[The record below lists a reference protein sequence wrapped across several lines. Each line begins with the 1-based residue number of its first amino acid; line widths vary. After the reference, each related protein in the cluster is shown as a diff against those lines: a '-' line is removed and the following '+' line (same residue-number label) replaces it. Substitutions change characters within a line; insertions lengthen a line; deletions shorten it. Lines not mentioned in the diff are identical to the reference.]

1 MSEDKVVD
9 ARSLEITFINGDVR
23 RFAIESLTE
32 DANVASASIRQITE
46 NGYLMMETDD
56 RLVTIPLANVLSVEI
71 VPKPEGKFPNSV
83 RILYEFE

>member
-32 DANVASASIRQITE
+32 DANVASASIKQITE
-46 NGYLMMETDD
+46 NGFLMMETDD
-56 RLVTIPLANVLSVEI
+56 RLTTIPLTNVLSVEI
-71 VPKPEGKFPNSV
+71 VPKPAGPLPNTL
-83 RILYEFE
+83 RILYEFD